1 MIDSPKV
8 AAARIEVERTR
19 AALLDTA
26 KELQQR
32 LQPKSLASEAWD
44 KAKNKGADLAE
55 DAVDAVKKRP
65 VAVGGVVAALTMFLA
80 REPIKDAAVGLYD
93 AMTSSKEP
101 KRKAAA
107 LKTKEK
113 PAPPPARR
121 RARAPA
127 RTKAAAKK
135 TTENAT

>member
-1 MIDSPKV
+1 MTDGPKI
-8 AAARIEVERTR
+8 AAARIEVAQTR
-19 AALLDTA
+19 AALLETA

-32 LQPKSLASEAWD
+32 LQPRTLASEAWQ
-44 KAKNKGADLAE
+44 KAKVKGADLAE

-80 REPIKDAAVGLYD
+80 REPIKDAVANFYD
-93 AMTSSKEP
+93 AKTSSREP
-101 KRKAAA
+101 KTKDAA
-107 LKTKEK
+107 LKGKDK

-127 RTKAAAKK
+127 RSGAAASKA
-135 TTENAT
+135 TEKST

>member
-1 MIDSPKV
+1 MTDTPKIT
-8 AAARIEVERTR
+8 AARIDVERTR

-26 KELQQR
+26 RELQQR
-32 LQPKSLASEAWD
+32 LQPKTLANEAWE

-55 DAVDAVKKRP
+55 DAVDAVRKRP

-80 REPIKDAAVGLYD
+80 REPIKDAAVNIYD

-107 LKTKEK
+107 LKKDK
-113 PAPPPARR
+113 PARR
-121 RARAPA
+121 PATRQTARADSRAPA
-127 RTKAAAKK
+127 KK
-135 TTENAT
+135 TEKAT

>member
-1 MIDSPKV
+1 MTDTPKV
-8 AAARIEVERTR
+8 AAAQIKVERTR

-26 KELQQR
+26 SELLDR
-32 LQPKSLASEAWD
+32 FQPHNLASDFWEQ
-44 KAKNKGADLAE
+44 AKSKGADLAE

-80 REPIKDAAVGLYD
+80 REPIKDVVANIYD

-101 KRKAAA
+101 RTKAAA
-107 LKTKEK
+107 LKTRIAKDK

-127 RTKAAAKK
+127 RANAKTEKA
-135 TTENAT
+135 T